1 MRFRAQRYQVLKEQY
16 NERTASSDHGKP
28 DRFFDTIPERRKVVS
43 DFSNRLKP
51 NWKRRMRRE
60 LQQHIEQQCG
70 GNLNHLV
77 LDALR
82 LYGGILK

>member
-1 MRFRAQRYQVLKEQY
+1 
-16 NERTASSDHGKP
+16 
-28 DRFFDTIPERRKVVS
+28 VS